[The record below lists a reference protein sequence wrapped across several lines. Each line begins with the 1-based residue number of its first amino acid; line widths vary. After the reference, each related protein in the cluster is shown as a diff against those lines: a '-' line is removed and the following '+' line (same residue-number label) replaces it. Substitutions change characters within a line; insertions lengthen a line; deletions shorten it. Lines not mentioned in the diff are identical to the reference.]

1 MLYLLYNIYVNKIWV
16 TKIKWKNYLQILYK
30 IVDFQRKVLYNMNIK
45 NKYLLYKE
53 AKNRLKNYKVSNK
66 NSWFIC

>member
-1 MLYLLYNIYVNKIWV
+1 MLSLLYNIYVNKIWV

-30 IVDFQRKVLYNMNIK
+30 IVDFQWKVLYNMNIK

-53 AKNRLKNYKVSNK
+53 AKNRLKNYNVSNK

>member
-1 MLYLLYNIYVNKIWV
+1 MSNKNKV
-16 TKIKWKNYLQILYK
+16 KNYLQILYK

-53 AKNRLKNYKVSNK
+53 AKKSIKKL
-66 NSWFIC
+66 

>member
-1 MLYLLYNIYVNKIWV
+1 M
-16 TKIKWKNYLQILYK
+16 LYK

-53 AKNRLKNYKVSNK
+53 AKNRLKKNYKESNK
-66 NSWFIC
+66 NS

>member
-1 MLYLLYNIYVNKIWV
+1 MSNKNKV
-16 TKIKWKNYLQILYK
+16 KNYLQMLYR

-66 NSWFIC
+66 NS

>member
-1 MLYLLYNIYVNKIWV
+1 MSNKNKVKKLFTNII
-16 TKIKWKNYLQILYK
+16 YK

-45 NKYLLYKE
+45 NKCLLCKE

-66 NSWFIC
+66 NS